1 MKYLVGTTVL
11 ETGDKVIITWSD
23 GNKINAVYNDTFGY
37 NHTFTS
43 ESGNE
48 IRLSNRFMQ
57 LKGIYVEKDERK

>member
-1 MKYLVGTTVL
+1 MKYLVGTIVL

-23 GNKINAVYNDTFGY
+23 GTKTKAVYNDTFGY
-37 NHTFTS
+37 NHSFTG

-57 LKGIYVEKDERK
+57 LKGIFIEKDI